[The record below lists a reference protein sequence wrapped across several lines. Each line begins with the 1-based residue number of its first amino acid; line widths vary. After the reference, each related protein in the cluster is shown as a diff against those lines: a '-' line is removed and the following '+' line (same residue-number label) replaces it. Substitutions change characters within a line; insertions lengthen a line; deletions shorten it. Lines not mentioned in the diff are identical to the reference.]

1 MVLSGRSVNYHGRDD
16 VVGLSI
22 NASASASSESAVC
35 GWPSTLGLQLPY
47 SMESGY
53 AFDSPAAAD
62 LFRFTLRII
71 VGVKDVMPVVLVHFR
86 DHR

>member
-22 NASASASSESAVC
+22 NASASASASSESAVC
-35 GWPSTLGLQLPY
+35 GWPSTLGLQPPY

-62 LFRFTLRII
+62 LL
-71 VGVKDVMPVVLVHFR
+71 DLPSVLS
-86 DHR
+86 